1 MEVNKI
7 IKTSKRNIRGRS
19 ADTLS
24 LIARLDLF
32 INFVLFLWS
41 KDLRRIYSEFYWICF
56 SKRNLSKFK
65 LR

>member
-7 IKTSKRNIRGRS
+7 IKTSNTNIRGLG

-32 INFVLFLWS
+32 VNFVSQRF
-41 KDLRRIYSEFYWICF
+41 FPGF
-56 SKRNLSKFK
+56 
-65 LR
+65 